1 MISIN
6 RVTFNYRK
14 NSNSILN
21 NINLEIKDKEIFG
34 ILGPSGAGKTTL
46 IKLITGQLDSQNGEI
61 LVDGCKPD
69 VHNREFNRKFG
80 IMMDAPQPGKRYDEY
95 EPWKYDCISVDDD
108 YVEGIAEKLGFID
121 FYWHTLSIK
130 EKGLAYCGVSLVP
143 PSSLKAFID
152 VIDDIPKLYGLKG
165 LLEKALGQNKWVI
178 HYGL

>member
-1 MISIN
+1 M
-6 RVTFNYRK
+6 NY
-14 NSNSILN
+14 NVSNKSKFVEVIYMAKH
-21 NINLEIKDKEIFG
+21 E
-34 ILGPSGAGKTTL
+34 
-46 IKLITGQLDSQNGEI
+46 
-61 LVDGCKPD
+61 
-69 VHNREFNRKFG
+69 FG
-80 IMMDAPQPGKRYDEY
+80 IMMDAPQQGKRYDEY